1 MGRCLEEEWGEKHL
15 EKQSDESGGN
25 SYSLCK
31 QKRGEKHV
39 PGVLKVKK
47 LSNYPKILKNKIS
60 RNMLHVT
67 EKDKQSLPSFTLG
80 NTRRK

>member
-47 LSNYPKILKNKIS
+47 LSQHLLKHS
-60 RNMLHVT
+60 DRLHFRLLSGV
-67 EKDKQSLPSFTLG
+67 
-80 NTRRK
+80 